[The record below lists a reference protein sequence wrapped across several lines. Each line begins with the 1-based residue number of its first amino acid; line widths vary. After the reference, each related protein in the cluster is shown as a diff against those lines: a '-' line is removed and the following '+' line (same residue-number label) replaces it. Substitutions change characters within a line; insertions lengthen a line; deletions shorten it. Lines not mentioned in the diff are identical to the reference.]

1 MTGTDVS
8 PRRAQIVAAA
18 REILETEGP
27 DALTMR
33 TVAGRLGMRAPS
45 LYKHVV
51 DKEELEALLI
61 AEALR
66 GMGEELRAATADL
79 PPRAPRRRVLRAIA
93 SGYRAWALAHSHLYR
108 LATEGELPRDRLPE
122 GLEAWS
128 SEPLVRAA
136 GSQDRARAAWAFA
149 HGMTILELDG
159 RFPPGA
165 DLDRAW
171 AAGIDALGGS
181 GPRS

>member
-1 MTGTDVS
+1 MIGTDVS

-18 REILETEGP
+18 RAILETEGP

-33 TVAGRLGMRAPS
+33 SVAARLGIRAPS
-45 LYKHVV
+45 LYKHVA

-66 GMGEELRAATADL
+66 GMGEALRAAMAEL
-79 PPRAPRRRVLRAIA
+79 PPRAARRRVLHAIA
-93 SGYRAWALAHSHLYR
+93 GGYRAWALAHPHLYR
-108 LATEGELPRDRLPE
+108 LATEGELPRDRLPD
-122 GLEAWS
+122 GLEVWT

-136 GSQDRARAAWAFA
+136 GSQDRARATWAFA

-159 RFPPGA
+159 RFPPDA

-171 AAGIDALGGS
+171 AAGIDALG
-181 GPRS
+181 